1 MAHNLPFENRNGTI
15 YISTAAR
22 QQIQFSAAETESLE
36 KDNLKLRQL
45 KLCGYLCVKKCVLW
59 TFQGSHPCQNVTKLW
74 TLSVPPLGTPVLPN
88 LDEFTE
94 KLKRPLTT
102 VFFGMGNT

>member
-1 MAHNLPFENRNGTI
+1 MMNWKEICLDDNCESILPG
-15 YISTAAR
+15 
-22 QQIQFSAAETESLE
+22 
-36 KDNLKLRQL
+36 K
-45 KLCGYLCVKKCVLW
+45 
-59 TFQGSHPCQNVTKLW
+59 GSHPCQNVTKLW